1 MMKINKRWLR
11 STLWVIA
18 GSVLLLFGFVYFFL
32 EGIIISRL
40 EGKLDNSYGTT
51 YKITYNE
58 ITYSVSFKGLSAELT
73 DVKIR
78 TDIGKAKKMN
88 SPVIDLDSKSISVSN
103 VSLRSFFVFSKL
115 DVNTITIE
123 DPRLSIARNKD
134 YKIDKKSNSVK
145 DELDPSTNI
154 KRFGF
159 EEFIIKNGS
168 AAFFDDIKMTDTLF
182 RLKELNFRA
191 KEFES
196 IEENLSE
203 LLILDKYKSINV
215 QSKSFKLNLGK
226 DKYSIFVKEF
236 KGELIAGDIKLRD
249 IHFKPPTDNLRK
261 GKEYRSEI
269 KINKLDLSGVKYIMD
284 DKINLSADSVVITD
298 THIDLTKNQAL
309 SKHRKKV
316 LWMKTLLS
324 LKEEIA
330 IHTLRFQNCSFST
343 EIKNIDGNKNYKLEL
358 KNLNG
363 RVSNIKTRGN
373 AEKLKREEAEKL
385 KINLHSNV
393 FKTGELNMAVTLSY
407 DDPLVSNFEGTISNI
422 DLKSFNELIVKMFSL
437 KIEEGMLSKLSFR
450 GISNDNVCKGKLI
463 FEYKDLKGSFIKER
477 NGESKQ
483 AKLISKLMNLVI
495 HSSNP
500 HAGESQPEE
509 VSFAFTKEA
518 HHGQI
523 MLWLGGVIDGA
534 LLTIIGKKKHDFLL
548 NNRE

>member
-1 MMKINKRWLR
+1 MKINKRWLR